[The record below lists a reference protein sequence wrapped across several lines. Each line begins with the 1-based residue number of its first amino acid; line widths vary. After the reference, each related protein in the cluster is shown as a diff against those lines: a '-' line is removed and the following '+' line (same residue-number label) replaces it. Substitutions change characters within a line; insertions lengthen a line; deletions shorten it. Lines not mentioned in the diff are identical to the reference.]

1 MLGCRLTWPSL
12 LGLSPHRIFARI
24 LECRMG
30 FAFIFPGQGSQAV
43 GMGRA
48 IVQAFSVASQVFEEV
63 DEALHQNLSRLV
75 WDGPESDLTLT
86 ENAQPA
92 IMAVSLGVIR
102 VLEQEAGL
110 NIARHA
116 RLLAGHSLGEYSALA
131 AAGSLRLGDAAR
143 LLKLRG
149 RAMQE
154 AVPAG
159 EGAMSALIGIEVAD
173 AEAAAAEAAA
183 QGGVCVVANDNAPG
197 QVVISG
203 TVQTVER
210 AGGFAKEKGARRV
223 LSLAVSAPFHCPLM
237 APAAERM
244 REALAQVTLRP
255 PAAPIV
261 ANVTAAEVVE
271 PEMIRSLLVEQVTGR
286 VRWRE
291 SVLSFRNLGVGTTV
305 ECGGEKV
312 LTGMVKRIDRELE
325 TISIDAPADIETF
338 AKKL

>member
-1 MLGCRLTWPSL
+1 MQ
-12 LGLSPHRIFARI
+12 FA
-24 LECRMG
+24 LM
-30 FAFIFPGQGSQAV
+30 FPGQGSQAV

-48 IVQAFSVASQVFEEV
+48 MAQAFAAAREVLEEV
-63 DEALHQNLSRLV
+63 DEALHQNLSKLM
-75 WDGPESDLTLT
+75 WEGPESGLILT

-102 VLEQEAGL
+102 VLERDAGL
-110 NIARHA
+110 DISRHA

-131 AAGSLRLGDAAR
+131 AAGCLGLGDAAR

-154 AVPAG
+154 AVPPG
-159 EGAMSALIGIEVAD
+159 EGGMSALIGIDVSD

-183 QGGVCVVANDNAPG
+183 QGGICVVANDNAPG

-203 TVQTVER
+203 TKQTIER
-210 AGGFAKEKGARRV
+210 AGEFAKEKGARRV

-237 APAAERM
+237 APAAEKM
-244 REALAQVTLRP
+244 QEALAEVSLRP
-255 PAAPIV
+255 LAVPIV

-271 PEMIRSLLVEQVTGR
+271 PETIRRLLVEQVTSR

-291 SVLSFRNLGVGTTV
+291 SVSSFRNLGVSATV

-312 LTGMVKRIDRELE
+312 LTGMVKRIDRELD
-325 TISIDAPADIETF
+325 TNSIDTPADIESF